1 MGGGSDLQRLSGG
14 ENCVLG
20 PRRGVPSALHK
31 LIARRRRGRAGSVER
46 RGTGTATPS
55 SRRSARDIVAPAA
68 WENVGWD
75 AAPRTEHAVLA
86 AGEALEVAAAAHFCC
101 VSWIFCVLIA
111 PLRATSGQPPKLCAV
126 LTACRQS
133 QRETGLGRLIACERF
148 DCCAQRS
155 CNALLGR
162 LSISAHENVHRAC
175 GVTAS
180 SSAPSV
186 TGQE

>member
-1 MGGGSDLQRLSGG
+1 MHLHAIDQRRSC
-14 ENCVLG
+14 EQ
-20 PRRGVPSALHK
+20 RRIDGVNS
-31 LIARRRRGRAGSVER
+31 
-46 RGTGTATPS
+46 TPS
-55 SRRSARDIVAPAA
+55 SRRSYRYSTASMAWGGQMGRRAADRARSSRRRRGAGGHCRRPFLLRFVAFS
-68 WENVGWD
+68 
-75 AAPRTEHAVLA
+75 L
-86 AGEALEVAAAAHFCC
+86 
-101 VSWIFCVLIA
+101 LIA
-111 PLRATSGQPPKLCAV
+111 PLRATSGQQQKLCAV

-148 DCCAQRS
+148 DYCAQRS
-155 CNALLGR
+155 CNALRGR